1 MDDAVRTYLDAA
13 DPANLPSW
21 ERLARLVREVAP
33 EAELVLSYG
42 VPTFRVGRG
51 RFHVGLWPHGVSL
64 YGWRADDDGG
74 FLVRHPRLRTGRGT
88 IRMSADDVAGVRDDE
103 LAALVRGALH
113 PGARG

>member
-13 DPANLPSW
+13 DPANLPLW
-21 ERLARLVREVAP
+21 ERVAGVVREVAP
-33 EAELVLSYG
+33 TAELGLSYG

-74 FLVRHPRLRTGRGT
+74 FLARHPRLRTGRGT
-88 IRMSADDVAGVRDDE
+88 IRMSAADAAGVTDDE
-103 LAALVRGALH
+103 LRGLVRGALR